1 MSERTES
8 EERLARPLIQLAKLA
23 GIATSYVGM
32 SRDYHEIKDDVLVA
46 VLGALGI
53 DASSDAAIRQ
63 STKQILNERYG
74 RLVAPTVLHNVGSE
88 SHVLVNV
95 GATDV
100 PSATITLENGEPYRG
115 VILPDAGDGSI
126 AHTVD
131 DRFVVTASVVI
142 PADLP
147 EGYHTL
153 HVTVGDRTEDAT
165 LISAPA
171 KVELLDEMKHGHLWG
186 WMAQLYSL
194 RSSKSWG
201 VGDFEDLSNLLIEAK
216 RKTGA
221 DFTLINPVHAA
232 EPVSP
237 LTPSP
242 YLPVSRSLVNFT
254 YIRPEA
260 IEEYRLLGAESLDE
274 IRKLFESIE
283 PLNNKA
289 EKIDRDAMWHAK
301 MQALWIIFKAGRTSA
316 RQREFADFCAKS
328 GEDLEAYAT
337 WCLCYDKWGSAED
350 VATNWIHRYT
360 KESPE
365 VQALREQFPD
375 TLNFYR
381 WLEWIATEQLDRA
394 QRNARNAG
402 MRIGVMADMAVGV
415 HPLSSEVWWCPE
427 RFAKGATVGAPPD
440 MFNQQGQD
448 WSQPPLN
455 PI

>member
-23 GIATSYVGM
+23 GIVTSYVGM

-95 GATDV
+95 GVTDV

-131 DRFVVTASVVI
+131 DRFVVTASVVV

-216 RKTGA
+216 RKTA
-221 DFTLINPVHAA
+221 PT
-232 EPVSP
+232 SP
-237 LTPSP
+237 
-242 YLPVSRSLVNFT
+242 
-254 YIRPEA
+254 
-260 IEEYRLLGAESLDE
+260 
-274 IRKLFESIE
+274 
-283 PLNNKA
+283 
-289 EKIDRDAMWHAK
+289 
-301 MQALWIIFKAGRTSA
+301 
-316 RQREFADFCAKS
+316 
-328 GEDLEAYAT
+328 
-337 WCLCYDKWGSAED
+337 
-350 VATNWIHRYT
+350 
-360 KESPE
+360 
-365 VQALREQFPD
+365 
-375 TLNFYR
+375 
-381 WLEWIATEQLDRA
+381 
-394 QRNARNAG
+394 
-402 MRIGVMADMAVGV
+402 
-415 HPLSSEVWWCPE
+415 
-427 RFAKGATVGAPPD
+427 
-440 MFNQQGQD
+440 
-448 WSQPPLN
+448 
-455 PI
+455 

>member
-8 EERLARPLIQLAKLA
+8 EERAARPLIQLAKLA

-32 SRDYHEIKDDVLVA
+32 SHDYHEIKDDVLVA
-46 VLGALGI
+46 VLEALGI
-53 DASSDAAIRQ
+53 DASSDAAIRR
-63 STKQILNERYG
+63 SIKQILNERHG

-88 SHVLVNV
+88 SRVLVNV
-95 GATDV
+95 GVTDV
-100 PSATITLENGEPYRG
+100 PSATITLENGRPYEG
-115 VILPDAGDGSI
+115 VVLPAEGDGSV
-126 AHTVD
+126 AYVMD

-142 PADLP
+142 PSDLP

-165 LISAPA
+165 LISAPS
-171 KVELLDEMKHGHLWG
+171 KVELLDEMRNGRLWG

-201 VGDFEDLSNLLIEAK
+201 VGDFEDLSNLLVEAK

-274 IRKLFESIE
+274 IRKLFESVE
-283 PLNNKA
+283 PLNSEA
-289 EKIDRDAMWHAK
+289 RMIDRDAMWHAK

-316 RQREFADFCAKS
+316 RQREFADFCARG
-328 GEDLEAYAT
+328 GET
-337 WCLCYDKWGSAED
+337 G
-350 VATNWIHRYT
+350 VAIR
-360 KESPE
+360 
-365 VQALREQFPD
+365 
-375 TLNFYR
+375 
-381 WLEWIATEQLDRA
+381 
-394 QRNARNAG
+394 
-402 MRIGVMADMAVGV
+402 
-415 HPLSSEVWWCPE
+415 
-427 RFAKGATVGAPPD
+427 
-440 MFNQQGQD
+440 
-448 WSQPPLN
+448 
-455 PI
+455 